1 MVMDMLEKVN
11 QVSELKSV
19 RQLQIERGATGSVAG
34 SLGQLLQ
41 ERMNHREQGVQ
52 FSKHAAQRVQQRG
65 IQVTENLLN
74 SINEAVD
81 KARAKGAKD
90 VVIISSQGAF
100 IVNVPNNTVITSMSC
115 SEMRDNIFT
124 NIDSAVLV

>member
-1 MVMDMLEKVN
+1 MLEKVN

-19 RQLQIERGATGSVAG
+19 RQLQIERGAAGGVAG
-34 SLGQLLQ
+34 SFGQLLQ
-41 ERMNHREQGVQ
+41 ERMNHQEQGVQ

-100 IVNVPNNTVITSMSC
+100 IVNVPNNTVITSMSG